1 MGLPFFVNSSFL
13 IQGAIYF
20 DTAPFFMGSH
30 LSQDLTFNC
39 FVVDLGKTMI

>member
-1 MGLPFFVNSSFL
+1 MEWS
-13 IQGAIYF
+13 
-20 DTAPFFMGSH
+20 FFMGPH